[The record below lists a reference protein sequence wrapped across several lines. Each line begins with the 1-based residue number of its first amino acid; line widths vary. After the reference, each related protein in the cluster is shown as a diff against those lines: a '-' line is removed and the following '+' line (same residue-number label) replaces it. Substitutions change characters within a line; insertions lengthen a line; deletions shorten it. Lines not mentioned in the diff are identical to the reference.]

1 MKNQAFRSIGSGLGR
16 SALLGATM
24 LAGLAAVSAPAFAQE
39 DTAGDDEVI
48 VITGSRIARQ
58 DYVADSP
65 LVSVTGDQVV
75 ANADITIDTYL
86 NTLPQVNPAGTTT
99 SSSMAVVGVATWWC
113 CDAKGYE
120 PRLRESSANL
130 VG

>member
-75 ANADITIDTYL
+75 ANVSKT
-86 NTLPQVNPAGTTT
+86 
-99 SSSMAVVGVATWWC
+99 VV
-113 CDAKGYE
+113 
-120 PRLRESSANL
+120 
-130 VG
+130 